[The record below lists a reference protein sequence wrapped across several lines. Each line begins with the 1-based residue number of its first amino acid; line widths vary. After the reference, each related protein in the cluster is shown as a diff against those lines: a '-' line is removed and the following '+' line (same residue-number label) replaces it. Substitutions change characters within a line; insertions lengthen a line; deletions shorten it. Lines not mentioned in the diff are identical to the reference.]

1 MTTLTG
7 AAPEVDSSPLDVEA
21 VRERVA
27 AAALR
32 PSEVGSVGLELER
45 HVVDLHDPGSRVG
58 WDRLTALLE
67 GFATPRGS
75 KVTLEPG
82 GQVELSTLPGDGV
95 VAAVEA
101 LRVDADVLDARL
113 AGERLVLQSTGTD
126 PLRAPQRVNPASRYV
141 SMERHFAS
149 IGDTAG
155 PAMMSSTA
163 SLQVNLDAG
172 PAHGWA
178 DRLAHVH
185 RLLPVF
191 VALAASSPVQGGT
204 RTGWACARQRI
215 WQDLEPGRSRAGT
228 ATSDPVAAW
237 TEFALAAPVMFLR
250 GGDGQF
256 TPVEG
261 TVSFAAWAD
270 GSVRLGD
277 RSPTAADVDAHLTT
291 LWPPVRLRGFLELRV
306 LDAVPRAWWPGL
318 AAVVATVVDD
328 PTAADR
334 AAEAA
339 HPVAHA
345 HLEAARDGLT
355 DPRIRTAALGVLEA
369 AAARV
374 PDGLAADVERW
385 LEALDRG
392 RGPADLVLDRFE
404 RSGPTACL
412 TAEELR

>member
-45 HVVDLHDPGSRVG
+45 HVVDLRDPASRVG
-58 WDRLTALLE
+58 WDRLTGVLA
-67 GFATPRGS
+67 GFTPPRGS

-95 VAAVEA
+95 AAAVEA
-101 LRVDADVLDARL
+101 LRVDADALDARL
-113 AGERLVLQSTGTD
+113 AGELLVLQSTGTD

-141 SMERHFAS
+141 AMERHFAS
-149 IGDTAG
+149 VGDTAG

-191 VALAASSPVQGGT
+191 VALAASSPLQRGA
-204 RTGWACARQRI
+204 RTGWVSARQRI
-215 WQDLEPGRSRAGT
+215 WRELEPGRSRAGT
-228 ATSDPVAAW
+228 ATSDPAGAW
-237 TEFALAAPVMFLR
+237 AEFALAAPVMFVR
-250 GGDGQF
+250 GGDGEF
-256 TPVEG
+256 VPVRG
-261 TVSFAAWAD
+261 SVPFAAWAD
-270 GSVRLGD
+270 GSARLED

-318 AAVVATVVDD
+318 AAVVVTVVDD
-328 PTAADR
+328 PVAADR
-334 AAEAA
+334 AAEAVG
-339 HPVAHA
+339 PVADA
-345 HLEAARDGLT
+345 HLEAARDGLA
-355 DPRIRTAALGVLEA
+355 DPRIRAAALGVLEA
-369 AAARV
+369 AAAAT
-374 PDGLAADVERW
+374 PPGPAADVERW
-385 LEALDRG
+385 VEAVTRG
-392 RGPADLVLDRFE
+392 RGPGDLVRDRFE